1 MNDVSR
7 IRQIGCLPVKERRY
21 FHLLNLVH
29 KALYSPNWPT
39 YVQLVKVQHKRTL
52 RSSQATRLQIPLE
65 KGTFQDATATHFK
78 ALPAKLRQCTALK
91 SHSFFPRVNLQGVIR
106 GSRVLSYSKNLPWP
120 CRKIIE
126 RL

>member
-1 MNDVSR
+1 MNNVSR

-29 KALYSPNWPT
+29 KALYRPNWPT
-39 YVQLVKVQHKRTL
+39 YVQLVKVQRKRAL
-52 RSSQATRLQIPLE
+52 HSSQATRLQIPLE
-65 KGTFQDATATHFK
+65 KGTFQDAIATHFK
-78 ALPAKLRQCTALK
+78 ALPAKLRQCTAFKLY
-91 SHSFFPRVNLQGVIR
+91 SFFPRVNFQGVIS